1 MLQEHAERETEA
13 GKDNREEQI
22 RAWNR
27 KLKEALRM
35 EEYETAAVCRDKIRE
50 LKEGKEADA

>member
-1 MLQEHAERETEA
+1 MPVFERDETEEA
-13 GKDNREEQI
+13 I

-27 KLKEALRM
+27 KLKEALKN

-50 LKEGKEADA
+50 LKEGKKSDDKMV